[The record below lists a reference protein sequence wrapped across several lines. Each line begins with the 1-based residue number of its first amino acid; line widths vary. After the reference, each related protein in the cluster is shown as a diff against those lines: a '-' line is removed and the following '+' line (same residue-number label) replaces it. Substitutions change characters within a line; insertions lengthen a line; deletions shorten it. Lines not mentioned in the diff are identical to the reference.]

1 MGSQVQVAVSGA
13 RVRADIVWGGD
24 EVVYTERE
32 LAGLQREQ
40 LLSVVLRVVNS
51 CKSSSFWLEA
61 STFLLAASTAMAAW
75 SRLA

>member
-40 LLSVVLRVVNS
+40 LLSVVLRVVN
-51 CKSSSFWLEA
+51 
-61 STFLLAASTAMAAW
+61 LAVSG
-75 SRLA
+75 